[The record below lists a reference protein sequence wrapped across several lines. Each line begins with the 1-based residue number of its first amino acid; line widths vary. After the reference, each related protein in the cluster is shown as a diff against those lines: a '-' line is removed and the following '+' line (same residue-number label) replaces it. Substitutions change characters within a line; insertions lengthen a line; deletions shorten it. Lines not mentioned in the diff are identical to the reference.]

1 MLGLKLIDN
10 NGKKNFKYDE
20 IFVYEKRGKIASFIS
35 VKQEQKLLDLLFTHP
50 DFVRQGL
57 AQNLLDFILKTY
69 LHNEIYTFASLS
81 AKDFFLKNGFEL
93 IRENKVIKEGQ
104 NLKKILMKK
113 DVIYKN

>member
-1 MLGLKLIDN
+1 
-10 NGKKNFKYDE
+10 
-20 IFVYEKRGKIASFIS
+20 KRGKIASFIS

-81 AKDFFLKNGFEL
+81 AKDFFL
-93 IRENKVIKEGQ
+93 EGQ
-104 NLKKILMKK
+104 NLKKFLMKK
-113 DVIYKN
+113 DVVYKN